1 MIKTECFKCGTW
13 NQTNDDIDNIR
24 LTAYK
29 CVSCATMHT
38 IATIKSVTMQ
48 EIVSMV
54 SQSQYIEAIKRL
66 RTEFS
71 WGLRE
76 SKQVVDVIKYVIQ
89 GTYVRIN
96 VE

>member
-1 MIKTECFKCGTW
+1 
-13 NQTNDDIDNIR
+13 
-24 LTAYK
+24 
-29 CVSCATMHT
+29 MHT